1 MASQGMQVVFLKCM
15 RALNVW
21 TPTVGKV
28 LPAFREPSNGCY
40 RHAIC
45 IKIGGEIVGHVS
57 RQFSHTWCGTF
68 SVAFFLVSLDLSRT
82 KSTCYKHVHTC
93 A

>member
-1 MASQGMQVVFLKCM
+1 MFLKCTW
-15 RALNVW
+15 ALNVW

-28 LPAFREPSNGCY
+28 LPAFREPSNGRD
-40 RHAIC
+40 RHGIC

-57 RQFSHTWCGTF
+57 RQVSHTWCGTF
-68 SVAFFLVSLDLSRT
+68 SVEFFLVSLDLSRT
-82 KSTCYKHVHTC
+82 KCTCYKHVRTC